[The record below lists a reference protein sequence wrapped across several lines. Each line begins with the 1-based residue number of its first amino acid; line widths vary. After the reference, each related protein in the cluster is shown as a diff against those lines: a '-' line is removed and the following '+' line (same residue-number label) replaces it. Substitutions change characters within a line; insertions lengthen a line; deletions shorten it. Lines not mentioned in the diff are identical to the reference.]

1 MDLPRG
7 QKRRIS
13 AMAPT
18 QGRDPAFKTF
28 VNVIRELGH
37 AMIRLLLVLCAA
49 IFVTLQIGG
58 DNAGAKP
65 LGLVKHV
72 APRDAQAPD
81 HAPQRQTQPPA
92 QLADAARNP
101 MLINASMTGTEATP
115 PARAMTRPLT
125 RPSLERLSAESAAVG
140 ADDDLA
146 AADATMPEGA
156 TQPGA
161 QDVYYVKGRGVNV
174 RSHPSSRSAVVGK
187 LGRGEAVT
195 VVWVEPNGWARI
207 RIEGDGIEGYMAK
220 DFLATRD

>member
-1 MDLPRG
+1 
-7 QKRRIS
+7 
-13 AMAPT
+13 
-18 QGRDPAFKTF
+18 
-28 VNVIRELGH
+28 
-37 AMIRLLLVLCAA
+37 MIRLLLVLCAA

-65 LGLVKHV
+65 LGLVNHV
-72 APRDAQAPD
+72 APRDAQPPEQ
-81 HAPQRQTQPPA
+81 APQRQAQPPA
-92 QLADAARNP
+92 QMADAARNP
-101 MLINASMTGTEATP
+101 MLINASMTTTDATP

-125 RPSLERLSAESAAVG
+125 RPSLDRLSAESATSV
-140 ADDDLA
+140 ADGDLA
-146 AADATMPEGA
+146 AADTAMPEGA
-156 TQPGA
+156 SQPGA

-174 RSHPSSRSAVVGK
+174 RSGPSSRSAVVGK

>member
-1 MDLPRG
+1 MDQARG

-13 AMAPT
+13 AMAPSSR
-18 QGRDPAFKTF
+18 RDPKFKTF

-58 DNAGAKP
+58 QNAGAKP

-72 APRDAQAPD
+72 APPV
-81 HAPQRQTQPPA
+81 APQQADSPA
-92 QLADAARNP
+92 QSAAAPLVGGTRNP
-101 MLINASMTGTEATP
+101 LIINASMTNADAP
-115 PARAMTRPLT
+115 PPPRAMTRPLT
-125 RPSLERLSAESAAVG
+125 RPSLDRLSVESAAPPTPQ
-140 ADDDLA
+140 DLA
-146 AADATMPEGA
+146 ALDATLPEGA

-174 RSHPSSRSAVVGK
+174 RSGPSSRSSVVGK

-195 VVWVEPNGWARI
+195 VVWVEANGWARI